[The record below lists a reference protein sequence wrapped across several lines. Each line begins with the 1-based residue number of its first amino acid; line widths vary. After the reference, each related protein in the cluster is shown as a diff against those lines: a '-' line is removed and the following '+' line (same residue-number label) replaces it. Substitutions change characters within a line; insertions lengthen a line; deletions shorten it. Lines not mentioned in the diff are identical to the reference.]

1 MGKVI
6 FWMVVVFAVLFCLRM
21 YNVAQ
26 QKKRERRDAPPPPSS
41 DASKA
46 SAGEPM
52 VRCTRCGI
60 FLPRSDAQLIGGKV
74 RCRDQAC
81 H

>member
-26 QKKRERRDAPPPPSS
+26 QKKRARRDAPPPP
-41 DASKA
+41 AGA
-46 SAGEPM
+46 AQGEPM

-60 FLPRSDAQLIGGKV
+60 FLPRSEAQLIEGKV
-74 RCRDQAC
+74 RCRDQDC

>member
-1 MGKVI
+1 MGKVV
-6 FWMVVVFAVLFCLRM
+6 FWITIVFAVLFCLRL
-21 YNVAQ
+21 YNAGQ
-26 QKKRERRDAPPPPSS
+26 LKRRNRRDAPPPAA
-41 DASKA
+41 DT
-46 SAGEPM
+46 GEAM

-60 FLPRSDAQLIGGKV
+60 YLPRSEAQLIEGKV

>member
-1 MGKVI
+1 MGKMI

-26 QKKRERRDAPPPPSS
+26 QKRRKGDAAPPP
-41 DASKA
+41 
-46 SAGEPM
+46 AGAAEAM

-60 FLPRSDAQLIGGKV
+60 FLPRSEARLVDGNV
-74 RCRDQAC
+74 RCHDKDC
-81 H
+81 T

>member
-21 YNVAQ
+21 FNVAQ
-26 QKKRERRDAPPPPSS
+26 QKKRERRDAPPAPG
-41 DASKA
+41 AG
-46 SAGEPM
+46 AGEPM

-60 FLPRSDAQLIGGKV
+60 FLPRSEAQLIEGKV
-74 RCRDQAC
+74 RCRDQDC
-81 H
+81 HQ